1 MASVDLNAVY
11 SCLPADVLMVP
22 VLMVAV
28 DSQGNNGSR
37 HWLWLMFDLLT
48 IMFEI

>member
-1 MASVDLNAVY
+1 MQIFMASVDLNAVY

-28 DSQGNNGSR
+28 DSQGNNGTGI
-37 HWLWLMFDLLT
+37 DCG
-48 IMFEI
+48 